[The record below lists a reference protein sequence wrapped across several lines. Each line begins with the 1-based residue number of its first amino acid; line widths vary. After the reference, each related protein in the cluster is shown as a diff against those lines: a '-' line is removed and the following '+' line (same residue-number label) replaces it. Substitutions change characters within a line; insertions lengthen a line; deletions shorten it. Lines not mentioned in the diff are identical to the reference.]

1 MGFVS
6 NTRQFVVANSLP
18 MVRYEMLEGRQHM
31 VVPMVMITEGVHAGS
46 NGPLYYPKDELQ
58 KGAAVLNWNH
68 KPVVVY
74 HPTKNGESISA
85 CESTVLTKRKV
96 GVILNTTYESGK
108 GREPGRLKA
117 EAWLE
122 TNKLKQVDERVLK
135 AVMNKEMMEV
145 STGVFT
151 DNEQTPG
158 QWRGEDYHSI
168 ARNYRADHLAI
179 LPDQKGSC
187 SIADGAG
194 LLRNSDGGE
203 QSSVVDSAIAFIQKR
218 PHAPKT
224 ADQMHQVAQ
233 DHWFNSSEAQKAFPK
248 QGQVRGSKLF
258 GDAVRAR
265 FEGMT
270 RNDMSEGDGEEGETD
285 PTKKKPEDGGESPE
299 MTGNELTNNGNDQGN
314 PPQVIQGMPT
324 AVNLQK
330 KIDQAV
336 RQSPT
341 LPSKLPNDGTALWI
355 ASVYPTFAIF
365 HWKGQ
370 QYSQPYDVC
379 EDDGHVTLKGNP
391 EMVAPT
397 FKTVTGKILNTEAP
411 MTKAQIVNS
420 LIANKATRW
429 VESDRPFLNEQHPNV
444 LTKMLPPPTR
454 NGSATPFPMTGP
466 SGMTHSPDSFG
477 TDGHDDDNGGTVEGQ
492 ADAVKPGGARP
503 RKPPFNTDD
512 PSTGHDYDT
521 DNPGDQE
528 ERMKN
533 NSATVEEYIQNAPA
547 GMREVLQSSYQ
558 THNQQKTKIIR
569 SLTANKNCKFRP
581 QFLANKSLEE
591 LQLML
596 DLAGGNKRAETIS
609 MNYSGM
615 GDGGGM
621 AEELQTNSTE
631 EALVPPVLNFAKRE
645 S

>member
-1 MGFVS
+1 MPIVA
-6 NTRQFVVANSLP
+6 NQRQFIIANAQP

-85 CESTVLTKRKV
+85 CEPTVLTKRKV
-96 GVILNTTYESGK
+96 GVVLNTKYEAGK

-122 TNKLKQVDERVLK
+122 TNKLKAVDERVLK
-135 AVMNKEMMEV
+135 AVLNKEMMEV

-158 QWRGEDYHSI
+158 TWKGEDYHSV

-194 LLRNSDGGE
+194 LLRNSDMGDGGGE
-203 QSSVVDSAIAFIQKR
+203 
-218 PHAPKT
+218 
-224 ADQMHQVAQ
+224 
-233 DHWFNSSEAQKAFPK
+233 
-248 QGQVRGSKLF
+248 
-258 GDAVRAR
+258 
-265 FEGMT
+265 
-270 RNDMSEGDGEEGETD
+270 GEEEDSD
-285 PTKKKPEDGGESPE
+285 PTKKKPEEGGESPE
-299 MTGNELTNNGNDQGN
+299 MTGNELTNNGNDQGD
-314 PPQVIQGMPT
+314 PPQVIQGMPA

-330 KIDQAV
+330 KIEQACH
-336 RQSPT
+336 QSPT

-355 ASVYPTFAIF
+355 ANVYPTFAIF

-370 QYSQPYDVC
+370 QYSQPYDVN

-397 FKTVTGKILNTEAP
+397 FKTVTGKVLNTEAK
-411 MTKAQIVNS
+411 MTKAQIVNA
-420 LIANKATRW
+420 LIANRATRW
-429 VESDRPFLNEQHPNV
+429 AEADRPALNKLDGEI
-444 LTKMLPPPTR
+444 LAKMLPRPVR
-454 NGSATPFPMTGP
+454 NGSASPFPMTGP

-477 TDGHDDDNGGTVEGQ
+477 TDGHDDDNGETVEGQ
-492 ADAVKPGGARP
+492 ADAVKPGGAR
-503 RKPPFNTDD
+503 RKPPQLDAVGENAGM
-512 PSTGHDYDT
+512 GHDYDT
-521 DNPGDQE
+521 ENPDDEE
-528 ERMKN
+528 ERMPTK
-533 NSATVEEYIQNAPA
+533 NSASTVEEYITNAPA
-547 GMREVLQSSYQ
+547 GPMRDALTSMYR
-558 THNQQKTKIIR
+558 THGEQKNRIIR
-569 SLTANKNCKFRP
+569 TLTANKNCKFNP
-581 QFLANKSLEE
+581 QFLANKSLQE

-596 DLAGGNKRAETIS
+596 DLAGGNKRAESIS

-621 AEELQTNSTE
+621 AEDFQANSAE

-645 S
+645 V